1 MSENKLTTDTL
12 TFAEIQAMAR
22 YLQGSKC
29 LPRHLQ
35 NREVDIA
42 MIIATGQELGL
53 QPMAS
58 LRAVRIL
65 DGQPVLSADA
75 MVAVVLKS
83 GAAVNFRLVESTTER
98 AVAETMRRGDPVPR
112 RAEFTIADAE
122 RAGLLGEG
130 DNPDESWRKHP
141 AEMLAARVKTRLARN
156 SYPDSL
162 MGVYSPDEA
171 REFAPAADE
180 FRPAPPPVPEQTTGA
195 VLTAG
200 GSVEALHAEIL
211 QCTTTAQLEA
221 LLPQMLALPGEDRVA
236 LSEPYAAHKRELE
249 RR

>member
-1 MSENKLTTDTL
+1 MSEKQLTPEPMS
-12 TFAEIQAMAR
+12 FAEIQAMAK
-22 YLQGSKC
+22 YLQSSKC
-29 LPRHLQ
+29 LPKQLQ

-42 MIIATGQELGL
+42 IIIATGQELGL

-83 GAAVNFRLVESTTER
+83 GAAVYFRLIESTDQR
-98 AVAETMRRGDPVPR
+98 AVAETVRRGDPVPR

-130 DNPDESWRKHP
+130 DNLDPSWRKHP
-141 AEMLAARVKTRLARN
+141 AEMLAARVKTRLVRS

-171 REFAPAADE
+171 REFAPALDE
-180 FRPAPPPVPEQTTGA
+180 FRPAPPPVAE
-195 VLTAG
+195 VFAG
-200 GSVEALHAEIL
+200 GSAVEALHAEIL
-211 QCTTTAQLEA
+211 QCTTTAQLEE
-221 LLPQMLALPGEDRVA
+221 LLPRMLALPGEDRVA

-249 RR
+249 KR